1 MAQIVIVS
9 SLNSS
14 TGKTLLTAHLAV
26 MLAGDYKT
34 AVADDTA
41 GESPLAVFMAK
52 RHLLNLKQK
61 YNLPVPDY
69 FSLKDTPLADMPE
82 RYDVILLDNP
92 GGDYFPYADIVL
104 TPLCGEEGTDAVVN
118 RQSLYAALLWD
129 ARKKRA
135 AAGKNAFRWVVVPND
150 DYSPQVYDAAN
161 KNSRLMG
168 FALAPRLP
176 VRNEYAKGLESGLTV
191 IDKDLPGLKTLFDFP
206 DLYARR
212 DLKKITDFIWQNK

>member
-1 MAQIVIVS
+1 MAQIVLVS

-34 AVADDTA
+34 AVADDVA
-41 GESPLAVFMAK
+41 GESPLTLFTAK

-69 FSLKDTPLADMPE
+69 FSLKDTSLADMLDK
-82 RYDVILLDNP
+82 YDVILLDNP
-92 GGDYFPYADIVL
+92 SGGYFSYADIVL

-150 DYSPQVYDAAN
+150 DYSPRVYEAAN

-168 FALAPRLP
+168 FTLSPGLP
-176 VRNEYAKGLESGLTV
+176 VRSEYAKGLESGLTV
-191 IDKDLPGLKTLFDFP
+191 IDKDRPALKTLFDFP

-212 DLKKITDFIWQNK
+212 DLKKIADFIWRKK